1 MRLRRFLTITVF
13 SSLVWHWVFL
23 FSSTLCAQQAPPAS
37 GARILILPRRV
48 VSGEQATL
56 AVLDVNGR
64 LTPGVTV
71 NFSNGD
77 QLMTDATGRALFVA
91 PLNPGVVFG
100 TIAGRAGRVPMVVL
114 SAAEAGDISGIAV
127 SSVPRIASLSDR
139 FEVSGQGFC
148 GEADA
153 NQVTVGGQRAL
164 VLAASPSSL
173 AVLPPPESA
182 AGSQQ
187 VNITCGKRGNALFL
201 MTFVELQL
209 EADSSPLTPGE
220 HRTLTVRVR
229 GTNTK
234 VWLEAR
240 NLAPDIAE
248 LSGGTLLRLS
258 TSGGAENLARFEIAG
273 HKRGSFLISIRLLT
287 TSSAPHS

>member
-1 MRLRRFLTITVF
+1 MGLRRLSLTAFFCCVAWLWTLLL
-13 SSLVWHWVFL
+13 SLSL
-23 FSSTLCAQQAPPAS
+23 RAQQAPPAS

-48 VSGEQATL
+48 VSGERATL

-71 NFSNGD
+71 NFSYGD
-77 QLMTDATGRALFVA
+77 QFTTDATGRAQFVA

-100 TIAGRAGRVPMVVL
+100 SLVGRSGRVTMVVL
-114 SAAEAGDISGIAV
+114 SATEAGNTSSIAV

-153 NQVTVGGQRAL
+153 NQVTIGGRQAL

-173 AVLPPPESA
+173 TILSPPESEPGA
-182 AGSQQ
+182 QQ
-187 VNITCGKRGNALFL
+187 VNITCAKRGDASFL

-209 EADSSPLTPGE
+209 EADSSPLSPGE

-248 LSGGTLLRLS
+248 LTGGTLLRTA
-258 TSGGAENLARFEIAG
+258 TSGGAENLARFQIAG
-273 HKRGSFLISIRLLT
+273 RKRGSFLISIRLLA
-287 TSSAPHS
+287 TSTAPRS

>member
-1 MRLRRFLTITVF
+1 MRLRPFLLIAVF
-13 SSLVWHWVFL
+13 SSAVWHLPVL
-23 FSSTLCAQQAPPAS
+23 FSSSVSAQQMPPAS

-71 NFSNGD
+71 SFSNGD
-77 QLMTDATGRALFVA
+77 QFTTDATGRALFVA

-100 TIAGRAGRVPMVVL
+100 TLAGRAGRVTMVVL
-114 SAAEAGDISGIAV
+114 SAAEAGNTSSIV
-127 SSVPRIASLSDR
+127 LSSVPRIASLSDR

-153 NQVTVGGQRAL
+153 NQVAIGGQQAL

-173 AVLPPPESA
+173 AILPPPDSVP
-182 AGSQQ
+182 GPQQ
-187 VNITCGKRGNALFL
+187 VNITCGKRGEASFL

-209 EADSSPLTPGE
+209 EANSSPLAPGE

-229 GTNTK
+229 GTNSK

-248 LSGGTLLRLS
+248 LNGGTVLRLA

-287 TSSAPHS
+287 TSVAPHS